1 MTPWEEVRSES
12 TTIPAVRRANPLPWL
27 LLGLSL
33 ALTVTVLVL
42 GRTRLG
48 DERARTAAALKANDD
63 VEARVREVQKQL
75 DALKESQAANELV
88 KADVDKKVVEL
99 ELTVQKL
106 QAELDETKAAL
117 KEAERA
123 ARRGRR

>member
-27 LLGLSL
+27 LLALSL

-63 VEARVREVQKQL
+63 VEARVRAVQKQL
-75 DALKESQAANELV
+75 DALKEGQAANELV